1 MSTDDATEKARAN
14 GNGVELPS
22 TQRLIPFENKEHN
35 PESYEDMQ
43 LDYSPLLFSS
53 LERYLPPNMLNLP
66 RDRKVHFLS
75 DILTRYSP
83 QGEHTRVQKHRKYR
97 QQILSNYEPR
107 HKELYTMNAANFF
120 VPSFLKAISENS
132 EESFRSIM
140 MEPTPGV
147 YTFEMFQPK
156 FCEMLMAEVESME
169 RWVHDQRF
177 HIICPNTMNKYGV
190 VLDDFGLE
198 TMLNKLMDGYICPMS
213 RVFFPE
219 VGGLTLDSHHGFVV
233 EYGVNRDIELG
244 FHVDDSEV
252 TLNVC
257 LGEQFYGGDLFFR
270 GVRCD
275 KHVNTETQSEEVF
288 DYAHIPGR
296 AVLHRG
302 RHRHG
307 ARATISGHRVN
318 LVIWCRS
325 SVFRELKKHQNDF
338 SSWCGDCRR
347 EKKERQHLSV
357 AATKLELLKRD
368 GISAS

>member
-1 MSTDDATEKARAN
+1 MSMDYATEKVREN

-22 TQRLIPFENKEHN
+22 TQRLIPFENKEHS

-83 QGEHTRVQKHRKYR
+83 QGEHTRVQKHRTYR
-97 QQILSNYEPR
+97 QKILSNYEPR

-140 MEPTPGV
+140 AEPTAGV

-198 TMLNKLMDGYICPMS
+198 TMLNKLMEGYICPLS

-288 DYAHIPGR
+288 DYAHIPGQ

-302 RHRHG
+302 CHRHG
-307 ARATISGHRVN
+307 ARATVSGHRVN

-325 SVFRELKKHQNDF
+325 TVFRELKKHQNDF
-338 SSWCGDCRR
+338 SSWCGDCQR
-347 EKKERQHLSV
+347 EKKERQRLSV
-357 AATKLELLKRD
+357 AATKLELLKRN